1 MQIFWFMVI
10 LNGSLGHIHL
20 SCMWLNCKNNTP
32 NINQLLL
39 ITASRWIDADVN
51 GYGTNR
57 YQVRIKNR
65 HENDQYPHV
74 GHR

>member
-1 MQIFWFMVI
+1 MVI

-51 GYGTNR
+51 GTNR